1 MGLYYFLF
9 LIGVMP
15 TAVKS
20 NDELQLSFYRHTRF
34 LGRGGYG
41 RVFTGMFEGKLV
53 AVKRIECTDPDEGR
67 KVFQREVEPMKGLKN
82 ANIVRFLAYTTDLD
96 FL

>member
-1 MGLYYFLF
+1 ML
-9 LIGVMP
+9 

-20 NDELQLSFYRHTRF
+20 SDGLQLSFYRNTGF
-34 LGRGGYG
+34 LGRGGCG
-41 RVFTGMFEGKLV
+41 RVFTGMFAGQLV

-67 KVFQREVEPMKGLKN
+67 KVFQREVEPMKELKH
-82 ANIVRFLAYTTDLD
+82 ANIVRFLAYTTDCD